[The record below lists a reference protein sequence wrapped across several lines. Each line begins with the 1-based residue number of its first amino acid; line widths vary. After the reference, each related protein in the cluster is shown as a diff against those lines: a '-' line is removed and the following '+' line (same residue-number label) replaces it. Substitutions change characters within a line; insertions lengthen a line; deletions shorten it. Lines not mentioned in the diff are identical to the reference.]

1 MQKRLVIPDRKTLA
15 GVLKIFVRT
24 GPGYGSSECTEDRLI
39 EVDLVRPGK
48 WSKTRHLLS
57 RLVSELHPH
66 VFCGQVLP
74 LCQTPDG
81 SNESQ

>member
-24 GPGYGSSECTEDRLI
+24 GPAYGSSECTEDRLI

-48 WSKTRHLLS
+48 WSKTRYLLLS
-57 RLVSELHPH
+57 CLVSERHRPCLLWGGAFPS
-66 VFCGQVLP
+66 FP
-74 LCQTPDG
+74 TPVRR
-81 SNESQ
+81 